1 MNNSNSTAE
10 QYDSVVNSCK
20 DIFIKKAADYGT
32 SWRVYRIISV
42 ADQIYIKARRI
53 RTIQEN
59 KAQKIADNIHS
70 EFEGIL
76 NYGVIGLIQL
86 EINNDEKEHLS
97 VDEVE
102 AYYNKIILKAKQLMF
117 DKNHDY
123 GEAWREMSQES
134 FVDLTLSKILR
145 IKQII
150 SNKGMTI
157 ASEGIDANLY
167 DIINYA
173 VFALILIGEGKQTK

>member
-1 MNNSNSTAE
+1 MNTNE
-10 QYDSVVNSCK
+10 QYDRAVNSAEE
-20 DIFIKKAADYGT
+20 IFLQKTKDYGT

-42 ADQIYIKARRI
+42 ADQIYIKAKRI
-53 RTIQEN
+53 RTIQE
-59 KAQKIADNIHS
+59 AGVQKIGDDIIS
-70 EFEGIL
+70 EFKGIL

-86 EINNDEKEHLS
+86 GIDDDEMEDLPVETVRQLYNEKIAIAKE
-97 VDEVE
+97 
-102 AYYNKIILKAKQLMF
+102 LMQ

-134 FVDLTLSKILR
+134 FADLVLAKILR

-150 SNKGMTI
+150 ANKGQTLI
-157 ASEGIDANLY
+157 SEGIDANFY

-173 VFALILIGEGKQTK
+173 VFGLILIEEKVHS